1 MYRRRLH
8 GRGRRWGFIKSS
20 SSYYFQI
27 TLTVLLVLLSLL
39 LSLSLLSAIAVNQ
52 HQALAKLLSFS
63 IISISNNAQSNNN
76 PVNDKAQTS
85 SFHKSYE
92 ILVNDSNKLTQS
104 YQNEIAKWQSKQYDN
119 NTMISVTDNYL
130 PKFQQLVDRA
140 EALQPS
146 NSNLKYVQARDLYIK
161 SLQSEIE
168 SYKHFRNFLVSGN
181 SLENERS
188 TEFLSDALKY
198 EVNSFAA
205 FNNATDT
212 NRQNTNSQIFLGQV
226 QP

>member
-1 MYRRRLH
+1 VYRRQLH
-8 GRGRRWGFIKSS
+8 GCSRRWSFLKGS

-27 TLTVLLVLLSLL
+27 TLTVLLVLLSLSS
-39 LSLSLLSAIAVNQ
+39 SLTSIAVNQ
-52 HQALAKLLSFS
+52 HQALANPLSFS
-63 IISISNNAQSNNN
+63 IISISNNDQSNNNN

-85 SFHKSYE
+85 SFHNLYE
-92 ILVNDSNKLTQS
+92 KLVNDSNKFTQS
-104 YQNEIAKWQSKQYDN
+104 YQNEIAKWLSKQYDN
-119 NTMISVTDNYL
+119 KTMISVTDNYL

-146 NSNLKYVQARDLYIK
+146 NSNLKYIQARDLYIK

-188 TEFLSDALKY
+188 IQFLSDALKY

-205 FNNATDT
+205 FNNATDN
-212 NRQNTNSQIFLGQV
+212 NRQNTNRQYF
-226 QP
+226 